1 MTDYQSIKERAE
13 SVIVPVV
20 EALGYEVV
28 EISFGCV
35 GKTDTL
41 TVYIYKKGGV
51 DLDDCV
57 RVNDALDAP
66 LESAD
71 VTAGRAYTL
80 NISSPGLDRPIV
92 TDRDFER
99 NEGEKVEAVYVK
111 PVGKKKQVVYDFI
124 EHVGLEWMS
133 HVEAVACD
141 MNSDFEEAFKKNSQK
156 DVIKVLVKF

>member
-111 PVGKKKQVVYDFI
+111 PVGKKKQVVGILLGQDGDNVY
-124 EHVGLEWMS
+124 LE
-133 HVEAVACD
+133 VKTCRAPVPKA
-141 MNSDFEEAFKKNSQK
+141 N
-156 DVIKVLVKF
+156 IKVLRPYIDMKGLK

>member
-20 EALGYEVV
+20 EALGYRVV
-28 EISFGCV
+28 EIPFGCV

-111 PVGKKKQVVYDFI
+111 PVGKKKQVVGILLGQDGDNVY
-124 EHVGLEWMS
+124 LE
-133 HVEAVACD
+133 VKTCRTPVPKA
-141 MNSDFEEAFKKNSQK
+141 N
-156 DVIKVLVKF
+156 IKVLRPYIDMKGLK

>member
-111 PVGKKKQVVYDFI
+111 PVGKKKQVVGILLGQDGDNVY
-124 EHVGLEWMS
+124 LE
-133 HVEAVACD
+133 VKTCRIPVPKA
-141 MNSDFEEAFKKNSQK
+141 N
-156 DVIKVLVKF
+156 IKVLRPYIDMKGLK